1 MGSLTGPGMTTN
13 FGQFG
18 SPGSNVEVRADRLD
32 ELTAHHFALRRAPN
46 GFQIFRPAAISA
58 DHNFWL
64 MAVDEPE
71 AGIEI
76 HLPASDHTERTVVVG
91 GDMNR
96 KMGRILVAE
105 FDIIG

>member
-1 MGSLTGPGMTTN
+1 
-13 FGQFG
+13 
-18 SPGSNVEVRADRLD
+18 
-32 ELTAHHFALRRAPN
+32 
-46 GFQIFRPAAISA
+46 
-58 DHNFWL
+58 